1 MQNQGLILTLASTM
15 PNGLKLFVGV
25 LWTDGGASVSLS
37 RLCESPAAAVQVF
50 LQRYGPGVKWLSGPA
65 SSKKLA
71 AAFGL
76 EHRKRA
82 PGGGRKKSASGQKS
96 VSVPVWLT
104 PAGKER
110 LDRHRGKIPRGT
122 YVEGL
127 LPP

>member
-1 MQNQGLILTLASTM
+1 MNQGLILTHANTL

-25 LWTDGGASVSLS
+25 LWTNGGQSVSLS

-71 AAFGL
+71 SAFSL

-82 PGGGRKKSASGQKS
+82 PGGGRKKTASADKA
-96 VSVPVWLT
+96 VYVPVWMT

-110 LDRHRGKIPRGT
+110 LDKHRGKIPRGA

-127 LPP
+127 LPPS

>member
-25 LWTDGGASVSLS
+25 LWTNGGQSVSLS
-37 RLCESPAAAVQVF
+37 RVAESPAAAVQTF
-50 LQRYGPGVKWLSGPA
+50 LQRYGQGVKWLSGPA

-71 AAFGL
+71 SAFGL

-82 PGGGRKKSASGQKS
+82 PGAGRKKTPTGAKAI
-96 VSVPVWLT
+96 SVPMWMT
-104 PAGKER
+104 PSGKDR
-110 LDRHRGKIPRGT
+110 LDKHRGKVPRGQ

-127 LPP
+127 IPP